1 MANRQ
6 ASATFCCDGIG
17 ILWGG
22 DAPDATRTRGSAAP
36 EELSFPPDARLM
48 WAIDWHGIMVVYVLR
63 SARQCDL
70 PHWWLLRA
78 DLSEARCGPQKAPLG
93 STNCRKVVTGSNERP
108 VDCGVPDPW
117 CSYWITAAGLLGRKS
132 LVDGRNA
139 AKGSRQTGCAP
150 SEDAVAPEARPS
162 RPRSGAVRP
171 PGRSPHGMSPDVR
184 GDRTPAVMRRPPGGG
199 GTVGVLC
206 TRAHRP
212 RVHTVAHMELM
223 PCRGI

>member
-1 MANRQ
+1 MQPPRSCRFLLMQDSCGLSIGMALWWCTSSAQ
-6 ASATFCCDGIG
+6 QGSATSRT
-17 ILWGG
+17 GG
-22 DAPDATRTRGSAAP
+22 SSAQ
-36 EELSFPPDARLM
+36 
-48 WAIDWHGIMVVYVLR
+48 I
-63 SARQCDL
+63 
-70 PHWWLLRA
+70 
-78 DLSEARCGPQKAPLG
+78 KA
-93 STNCRKVVTGSNERP
+93 SSKNCRKVVTGSNERP

-184 GDRTPAVMRRPPGGG
+184 GDRTPAVVRRPPGGG

-206 TRAHRP
+206 TRTHRP